1 MSKTHETNGEKRGA
15 KAGSGQAKPEQPE
28 RDLGVNRKAHHDYF
42 FLDRFEAGIVLT
54 GTEVKSARNG
64 RVSLVDGYAELKN
77 GELWLHNCHIS
88 PYSHGN
94 YMNHEALRTRKLL
107 IHKQELHRLAG
118 NTRERGLTLVPLR
131 IYLKRGKVKAE
142 IAIAKGKKEWDKRE
156 TIRRRE
162 ADMEAKQ
169 AVRASKAQRQ

>member
-1 MSKTHETNGEKRGA
+1 MYFQPAHRDKDKESKDPG
-15 KAGSGQAKPEQPE
+15 
-28 RDLGVNRKAHHDYF
+28 RDLGVNRQASHDYF
-42 FLDRFEAGIVLT
+42 FLDRFEAGMVLT

-64 RVSLVDGYAELKN
+64 RVSLRDGYATLKE
-77 GELWLHNCHIS
+77 GELWLYNCHIS

-94 YMNHEALRTRKLL
+94 YMNHEALRPRKLL
-107 IHKQELHRLAG
+107 VHKEELRRLFTK
-118 NTRERGLTLVPLR
+118 TRERGLTLVPLR
-131 IYLKRGKVKAE
+131 VYLKRGRIKAE
-142 IAIAKGKKEWDKRE
+142 IAIAKGKKDYDKRE

>member
-1 MSKTHETNGEKRGA
+1 MSKVHETKRETGGEK
-15 KAGSGQAKPEQPE
+15 AGKPELPE

-54 GTEVKSARNG
+54 GTEVKSARGG
-64 RVSLVDGYAELKN
+64 RVSLVDAYADLKG

-107 IHKQELHRLAG
+107 IHKEQLHRLAG
-118 NTRERGLTLVPLR
+118 TTRERGLTLVPLR
-131 IYLKRGKVKAE
+131 VYLKRGKIKAE
-142 IAIAKGKKEWDKRE
+142 IAVAKGKKEWDKRE

-169 AVRASKAQRQ
+169 AVRASKARHQ

>member
-1 MSKTHETNGEKRGA
+1 MNLKGEKRGEKTA
-15 KAGSGQAKPEQPE
+15 KTELPE

-42 FLDRFEAGIVLT
+42 FVDRFEAGIVLT
-54 GTEVKSARNG
+54 GTEVKSARSG
-64 RVSLVDGYAELKN
+64 RVSLVDAYADLKG
-77 GELWLHNCHIS
+77 GELWLHNVHIS

-107 IHKQELHRLAG
+107 IHKEQLHRLAG
-118 NTRERGLTLVPLR
+118 TTREPGLTLVPLR
-131 IYLKRGKVKAE
+131 VYLKRGKIKAE
-142 IAIAKGKKEWDKRE
+142 IAVAKGKKEWDKRE

-169 AVRASKAQRQ
+169 AVRASKARNQ

>member
-1 MSKTHETNGEKRGA
+1 MAKDQESKDPG
-15 KAGSGQAKPEQPE
+15 
-28 RDLGVNRKAHHDYF
+28 RDLGVNRQASHDYF
-42 FLDRFEAGIVLT
+42 FLDRFEAGMVLT

-64 RVSLVDGYAELKN
+64 RVSLRDGYATLKE
-77 GELWLHNCHIS
+77 GELWLYNCHIS

-94 YMNHEALRTRKLL
+94 YMNHEALRPRKLL
-107 IHKQELHRLAG
+107 VHKEELRRLFTK
-118 NTRERGLTLVPLR
+118 TRERGLTLVPLR
-131 IYLKRGKVKAE
+131 VYLKRGRIKAE
-142 IAIAKGKKEWDKRE
+142 IAIAKGKKDYDKRE

>member
-1 MSKTHETNGEKRGA
+1 MPKPQDSKRENRGENKDRE
-15 KAGSGQAKPEQPE
+15 KEH
-28 RDLGVNRKAHHDYF
+28 DLGVNRQASHDYF
-42 FLDRFEAGIVLT
+42 FLDRFEAGMVLT

-64 RVSLVDGYAELKN
+64 RVTLRDGYATMKD
-77 GELWLHNCHIS
+77 GELWLMNVHIS

-94 YMNHEALRTRKLL
+94 YQNHEALRPRKLL
-107 IHKQELHRLAG
+107 VHKAELLRLTG
-118 NTRERGLTLVPLR
+118 KIRERGLNMVPLR
-131 IYLKRGKVKAE
+131 VYLKRGKIKAE
-142 IAIAKGKKEWDKRE
+142 IAICKGKKEYDKRE